1 MFNIFIIFY
10 HLSFVLLLWLLVSF
24 GKTAP
29 NQCSLLFCIV
39 GPGAATLAPSVVGSH
54 QMVPHWT
61 ASVVPVELC
70 VVKVVVHTSLILPI
84 SVAPVALQ
92 RENQKTNTEKPEDP
106 ERDKGGD
113 EDGGGEVDGGLCP
126 VHREAREGVRV
137 E

>member
-10 HLSFVLLLWLLVSF
+10 HLSFVLLLWLLVPV

-39 GPGAATLAPSVVGSH
+39 GSGAATLPPSVVGSH

-84 SVAPVALQ
+84 AIAPVSLQ
-92 RENQKTNTEKPEDP
+92 GKNQKTKTEKPEDP
-106 ERDKGGD
+106 ERDDGGD
-113 EDGGGEVDGGLCP
+113 EKGGGEVDGGLGP
-126 VHREAREGVRV
+126 VHREARERVRV